1 MSSKVNVVA
10 RRFVGHSIPTVLISR
25 RLKMQATIQ
34 RGSWQKQWG
43 LLVAEVWI
51 DEELKQRLVSDPAAV
66 LQEYDIEVPA
76 DVELKVVEDTELV
89 RHLVIPASPS
99 GDLSDE
105 DLTSSPSM
113 YCWLCGGCGG
123 CGCGSRRCG
132 CDANS

>member
-1 MSSKVNVVA
+1 
-10 RRFVGHSIPTVLISR
+10 
-25 RLKMQATIQ
+25 MQATIQ
-34 RGSWQKQWG
+34 QGSWQKQWG
-43 LLVAEVWI
+43 LLVAEVWA
-51 DEELKQRLVSDPAAV
+51 DEDLKQRLVSDPAAV
-66 LQEYDIEVPA
+66 LQEYGIEIPA
-76 DVELKVVEDTELV
+76 NVELNVVEDTDQV

-99 GDLSDE
+99 DDLLDE